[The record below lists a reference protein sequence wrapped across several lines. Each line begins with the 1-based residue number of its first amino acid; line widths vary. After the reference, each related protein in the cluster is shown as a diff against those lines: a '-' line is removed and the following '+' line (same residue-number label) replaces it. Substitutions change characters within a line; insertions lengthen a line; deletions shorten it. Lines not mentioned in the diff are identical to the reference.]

1 MSSELAEVDPAD
13 PGPGQLAVSIEAA
26 PINPSDLN
34 LIRGV
39 YGVRPELPAALG
51 AEGVG
56 RVIAVGDGVDR
67 SRVGTRVLVVP
78 TLEQATWREQAVLDE
93 RNAVPVDLDGDPLQL
108 AMLGI
113 NPITAYCLLHGYVK
127 LAPGAWVAQ
136 TGASSATAGYV
147 LALAKHAGLRTL
159 NVVRRAESV
168 KPLLDAGAD
177 VVLVEGADLTERAAD
192 AIGDASLELII
203 DAVGGE
209 PVAQLASLLKIGG
222 QIISYTARARQ
233 PLSIPVVD
241 LIFRGLSVHG
251 YWLNLWLQRTPR
263 DTVAQTYHE
272 LAALVAD
279 GTLAAPVEATYALAD
294 YREAIAHAARS
305 DRNGKVL
312 FALRESAG
320 RATAWGYGAEMS
332 PGSAARASRKGSPLP
347 RITEWTTAPSSS
359 MSTTCALCSGSGTPI
374 SASSAASSRS
384 IPSLCATTTG
394 AAG

>member
-1 MSSELAEVDPAD
+1 MKTLQLSRFGVPTDVVELADVDLAN

-39 YGVRPELPAALG
+39 YGVRPDLPAALG

-78 TLEQATWREQAVLDE
+78 TLEQATWREQVVLDE

-113 NPITAYCLLHGYVK
+113 NPITAYSLLHGYVK

-159 NVVRRAESV
+159 NVVRRADSV

-177 VVLVEGADLTERAAD
+177 VVLVEGADLAEQAAD
-192 AIGDASLELII
+192 ATGGVSLELII
-203 DAVGGE
+203 DAVAGE
-209 PVAQLASLLKIGG
+209 PVAQLASLLKIDG

-263 DTVAQTYHE
+263 DTVVQTYHE
-272 LAALVAD
+272 LATLVAD
-279 GTLAAPVEATYALAD
+279 GTLAAPIEATYAIAD
-294 YREAIAHAARS
+294 YREAIAGALRNDRS
-305 DRNGKVL
+305 GKVL
-312 FALRESAG
+312 FDLR
-320 RATAWGYGAEMS
+320 
-332 PGSAARASRKGSPLP
+332 
-347 RITEWTTAPSSS
+347 
-359 MSTTCALCSGSGTPI
+359 
-374 SASSAASSRS
+374 
-384 IPSLCATTTG
+384 
-394 AAG
+394 

>member
-1 MSSELAEVDPAD
+1 MKTLQLSSFGMPTDVVELAEVDPVD
-13 PGPGQLAVSIEAA
+13 PGPGQLRVSIEAA

-39 YGVRPELPAALG
+39 YGVRPDLPAALG

-56 RVIAVGDGVDR
+56 RVTAVGDGVDG
-67 SRVGTRVLVVP
+67 SRLGTRVLVVP

-113 NPITAYCLLHGYVK
+113 NPITAYCILHGFVK
-127 LAPGAWVAQ
+127 LAPGTWVAQ

-147 LALAKHAGLRTL
+147 LALAQHAGLRTL

-177 VVLVEGADLTERAAD
+177 VVLVEGADLAERAAD
-192 AIGDASLELII
+192 AIGYASLELIL
-203 DAVGGE
+203 DGVAGE
-209 PVAQLASLLKIGG
+209 PVAQLTSLLKTGG
-222 QIISYTARARQ
+222 QVISYTARARQ

-251 YWLNLWLQRTPR
+251 YWLNRWLQTTPR
-263 DTVAQTYHE
+263 DTVAQIYRE

-279 GTLAAPVEATYALAD
+279 GTLSAPIEATYALED

-305 DRNGKVL
+305 DRTGKVL
-312 FALRESAG
+312 FALR
-320 RATAWGYGAEMS
+320 
-332 PGSAARASRKGSPLP
+332 
-347 RITEWTTAPSSS
+347 
-359 MSTTCALCSGSGTPI
+359 
-374 SASSAASSRS
+374 
-384 IPSLCATTTG
+384 
-394 AAG
+394 